1 MGVINTLQQL
11 TFNILPQPL
20 TPLMADWLCKGWK
33 PCSWE
38 WHEYYWCRSTKAGCS
53 AAEPVT
59 PANTASIWSHS
70 NHKRT
75 DQELFLQV
83 SLLLTLPFSSPWLA
97 LLGFVCV
104 SSQYP
109 PSLQIPFPSSPAV
122 LHNLISCDVFLS
134 IRELLSISIK
144 FKPFQ
149 RTHNAI
155 ISYKIQAQF
164 RPYRL

>member
-1 MGVINTLQQL
+1 MQRLETLQLGMAWILLVSVKQRQAVRLQSPWLQL
-11 TFNILPQPL
+11 IQHQYEVTSTTNEL
-20 TPLMADWLCKGWK
+20 
-33 PCSWE
+33 S
-38 WHEYYWCRSTKAGCS
+38 RSYFSLVCT
-53 AAEPVT
+53 
-59 PANTASIWSHS
+59 
-70 NHKRT
+70 
-75 DQELFLQV
+75 LQV

-97 LLGFVCV
+97 LLGFVCI
-104 SSQYP
+104 SPQYP

>member
-1 MGVINTLQQL
+1 MQRLETLQLGMAWILLVSVKQRQAVLLQSPWLQL
-11 TFNILPQPL
+11 IQYQYEVTATTN
-20 TPLMADWLCKGWK
+20 
-33 PCSWE
+33 
-38 WHEYYWCRSTKAGCS
+38 
-53 AAEPVT
+53 EPTSSYFSSVCT
-59 PANTASIWSHS
+59 
-70 NHKRT
+70 
-75 DQELFLQV
+75 LQV

-97 LLGFVCV
+97 LLGFICV
-104 SSQYP
+104 SPQYP

>member
-1 MGVINTLQQL
+1 MQWLETLQLGMAWILLVSVKQRQAV
-11 TFNILPQPL
+11 LPQSP
-20 TPLMADWLCKGWK
+20 WLQLIQYQYEVTATTNE
-33 PCSWE
+33 PT
-38 WHEYYWCRSTKAGCS
+38 RSSFSSVCT
-53 AAEPVT
+53 
-59 PANTASIWSHS
+59 W
-70 NHKRT
+70 
-75 DQELFLQV
+75 QV

-104 SSQYP
+104 SPQYP